1 MTKRTDIHSPS
12 NFIPGDY
19 EVLDHFGV
27 EKFGTYDRGD
37 GEADIEGWVYGS
49 DAIDA
54 YDDADTSAN
63 PHPDLNQCDLCGTWF
78 IHGAVLSHSKGDV
91 ISIGGIC
98 LDEIALV
105 GGISKNERISRT
117 RRENGWAIK
126 AAKIRRFLASAP
138 DGIVAALRA
147 DHNISRDL
155 RAQAISRGRL
165 SDKQIELAFKLVA
178 DVAKREANRAD
189 EPELAPVPE
198 VSERIRITAKL
209 VHQKNV
215 DGYYGQTLKGL
226 FLCDA
231 GHGRAF
237 KLWGTVPQAVVDAEY
252 DYQAKWGLWPVDVAP
267 TVSFTARVERSS
279 DDKSFGFFKRPTKV
293 EVEFPEPEPAPA
305 PQCAVSREP
314 VGADLY

>member
-1 MTKRTDIHSPS
+1 MARNDIHSPT

-19 EVLDHFGV
+19 DVLDHFGV
-27 EKFGTYDRGD
+27 EKDLD
-37 GEADIEGWVYGS
+37 GGQPWIYGS
-49 DAIDA
+49 DAIAA

-63 PHPDLNQCDLCGTWF
+63 PHSDLNQCDLCGTWF
-78 IHGAVLSHSKGDV
+78 VHGAVLAHKGGDV

-98 LDEIALV
+98 LDEISLV
-105 GGISKNERISRT
+105 GGISKNERLART

-126 AAKIRRFLASAP
+126 VAKIRRFLASAP

-147 DHNISRDL
+147 DHPISRDL

-165 SDKQIELAFKLVA
+165 SDAQIELAFKLVA
-178 DVAKREANRAD
+178 DVAKREEKRAD

-198 VSERIRITAKL
+198 TSERIRITAKL

-231 GHGRAF
+231 GDGKAF
-237 KLWGTVPQAVVDAEY
+237 KLWGTVPQAVADAEWA
-252 DYQAKWGLWPVDVAP
+252 YQNAYGEWPTDLIPA
-267 TVSFTARVERSS
+267 VSFTARIERSS
-279 DDKSFGFFKRPTKV
+279 DDESFGFFKRPTKV
-293 EVEFPEPEPAPA
+293 EVEFPERTGRGSE
-305 PQCAVSREP
+305 
-314 VGADLY
+314 

>member
-1 MTKRTDIHSPS
+1 MTRNDIHSPT

-27 EKFGTYDRGD
+27 EKDLED
-37 GEADIEGWVYGS
+37 GQPWVYGS
-49 DAIDA
+49 DAIAA

-63 PHPDLNQCDLCGTWF
+63 PHSDLNQCDLCGTWF
-78 IHGAVLSHSKGDV
+78 VHGAVLAHKGGDV

-105 GGISKNERISRT
+105 GGISKNERLART

-126 AAKIRRFLASAP
+126 VAKIRRFLASAP

-147 DHNISRDL
+147 DHPISRDL

-165 SDKQIELAFKLVA
+165 SEKQIELAFKLVG
-178 DVAKREANRAD
+178 DVAKREEKRAD
-189 EPELAPVPE
+189 EPELAPVPKT
-198 VSERIRITAKL
+198 SERIRITAKL

-231 GHGRAF
+231 GDGKAF
-237 KLWGTVPQAVVDAEY
+237 KLWGTVPQAVADAEWA
-252 DYQAKWGLWPVDVAP
+252 YQNAHGEWPTDLIPA
-267 TVSFTARVERSS
+267 VSFTARIERSS
-279 DDKSFGFFKRPTKV
+279 DDESFGFFKRPTKV
-293 EVEFPEPEPAPA
+293 DVEFPERTGRGSE
-305 PQCAVSREP
+305 
-314 VGADLY
+314 

>member
-1 MTKRTDIHSPS
+1 MTRNDIHSPT

-19 EVLDHFGV
+19 DVLDHFGV
-27 EKFGTYDRGD
+27 EKFGTSDRGD
-37 GEADIEGWVYGS
+37 GEADIEFFVYGS
-49 DAIDA
+49 DAIAA

-63 PHPDLNQCDLCGTWF
+63 PHSDLNQCDLCGTWF
-78 IHGAVLSHSKGDV
+78 VHGAVLAHNGGDV

-98 LDEIALV
+98 LDEISLV
-105 GGISKNERISRT
+105 GGISKNERLART

-126 AAKIRRFLASAP
+126 VAKIRRFLASAP

-147 DHNISRDL
+147 DHPISRDL

-178 DVAKREANRAD
+178 DVAKRAD

-198 VSERIRITAKL
+198 TSERVRITAKL

-231 GHGRAF
+231 GDGKAF
-237 KLWGTVPQAVVDAEY
+237 KLWGTVPQAVADAEFA
-252 DYQAKWGLWPVDVAP
+252 YQGAHGEWPTDLIPA
-267 TVSFTARVERSS
+267 VSFTARIERSS
-279 DDKSFGFFKRPTKV
+279 DDESFGFFKRPTKV
-293 EVEFPEPEPAPA
+293 EVEFPERTGQGSE
-305 PQCAVSREP
+305 
-314 VGADLY
+314 